1 MAVFCVVHGV
11 DKRYRIHL
19 MYR

>member
-11 DKRYRIHL
+11 DKRYRIYL